1 MCVVCTCIHA
11 YLHKTHVV
19 TDPGVPYEVIVVA
32 FTGAGKGAENDRK
45 IFFVEELAPTKPPED
60 VDSKQ
65 LSSTSLNITWTL
77 LTLFEARGFPEYR
90 VVLTPKNINRRRKRQ
105 SDADSVH
112 TMMTENGF
120 AVFTGLRENTDYT
133 VVVGVRTG
141 NMSEF
146 LEADPIEGIY
156 LYSYQSL
163 YNIMDLRI
171 AQTFCTVQ

>member
-1 MCVVCTCIHA
+1 MHIDV
-11 YLHKTHVV
+11 HKTYNFNVMKIVV

-32 FTGAGKGAENDRK
+32 FTSAGRGAENDHK
-45 IFFVEELAPTKPPED
+45 IFFAEELAPTKPPED

-120 AVFTGLRENTDYT
+120 AVFTGLEENTDYT

-146 LEADPIEGIY
+146 SEADPIEGIY
-156 LYSYQSL
+156 VFVLISKF
-163 YNIMDLRI
+163 I
-171 AQTFCTVQ
+171 